1 MKKNNKK
8 GILITIVVLVIL
20 AIVTILY
27 FTFNFK
33 NKNSLNL
40 DENKWINSNKF
51 NVIDVAVL
59 NDIPALSYEGTG
71 VLYEFLDYVTDKT
84 SLNFNA
90 ISYKVSNT
98 NDYNYKMDLVTLPGD
113 NDIVLLKDDFVL
125 VTKNNKVFKSLDEI
139 SNLKLG
145 VLSQDIEVVS
155 DYFKEKNVELVEYSD
170 SDKLKAFR
178 DEKGSTSGVDGI
190 LILKSLFTKELVED
204 DSNISFEFTD
214 LNEYFVLT
222 TSGAKELNSILHK
235 SYNSWQEDNFSKAY
249 YESLMNF
256 YFKEKNISDGEQK
269 KLKSKSYV
277 YGFINYGIYNNLK
290 GNKISGLSG
299 LVLKNFNEVTGLSI
313 TYTRYN
319 SISKLME
326 DFNSNKVDFVLDIV
340 ADDNYKNEVYKTY
353 GAFDKN
359 VVVISGIQNSD
370 VIENITSLENKEVL
384 TVKDTYLENYLI
396 ENDVKVKSYNN
407 LADLAKDFGLND
419 IAIVD
424 LDNYTYYKTS
434 SFKDSKINCILN
446 IDDKYS
452 YVINSTEDNN
462 TFKELFDFYIK
473 FSSIKTLISDN
484 YSSIAYENV
493 NITYILVIV
502 IIILLIYVV
511 VDFYNHIKVMIS
523 RVRKNKRVHL
533 SKEDKIKYIDQL
545 TSLKNRAYLNS
556 RIESWDDSEVYP
568 QAIIVIDLNN
578 ISYINDNYGREE
590 GDKVITEAAN
600 ILMQHQLHNSEI
612 IRTDGNEF
620 LLYLVGYTEKQVISY
635 LRKLNKEFKN
645 LSHGFGA
652 ASGYSIITDAIKT
665 FDDAVNEAT
674 IEMKNNKEDIDY

>member
-84 SLNFNA
+84 SLNFNV

-155 DYFKEKNVELVEYSD
+155 DYFKEKNVELIEYSD
-170 SDKLKAFR
+170 YDKLKAFR
-178 DEKGSTSGVDGI
+178 DEKESTSGVDGI
-190 LILKSLFTKELVED
+190 LILKSLFTKELVEN

-407 LADLAKDFGLND
+407 LADLSKDFGLND

-452 YVINSTEDNN
+452 YIINSTEDNN

-568 QAIIVIDLNN
+568 QAIIIIDLNN

>member
-8 GILITIVVLVIL
+8 GVLITIVVLVIL

-84 SLNFNA
+84 SLNFNV

>member
-8 GILITIVVLVIL
+8 GVLITIVVLVIL
-20 AIVTILY
+20 AIFTILY

-277 YGFINYGIYNNLK
+277 YGFINYGIYSNLK

-370 VIENITSLENKEVL
+370 VIENITSLKNKEVL

-568 QAIIVIDLNN
+568 QAIIIIDLNN

>member
-84 SLNFNA
+84 SLNFNV

-178 DEKGSTSGVDGI
+178 DEKESTSGVDGI

-407 LADLAKDFGLND
+407 LADLSKDFGLND

-452 YVINSTEDNN
+452 YIINSTEDNN

-568 QAIIVIDLNN
+568 QAIIIIDLNN

>member
-84 SLNFNA
+84 SLNFNV

-277 YGFINYGIYNNLK
+277 YGFINYGIYSNLK

-370 VIENITSLENKEVL
+370 VIENITSLKNKEVL

>member
-8 GILITIVVLVIL
+8 GFLITVVVLIIL
-20 AIVTILY
+20 AIVAVLY
-27 FTFNFK
+27 FAFNFK
-33 NKNSLNL
+33 NENSLNL

-84 SLNFNA
+84 SLNFNV

-113 NDIVLLKDDFVL
+113 NDIVLLKDNFVL

-155 DYFKEKNVELVEYSD
+155 DYFKEKNVELIEYSD
-170 SDKLKAFR
+170 YDELKAFS
-178 DEKGSTSGVDGI
+178 DEKESTSDVDGI

-370 VIENITSLENKEVL
+370 VIENITSLKNKEVL

-568 QAIIVIDLNN
+568 QAIIIIDLNN

>member
-84 SLNFNA
+84 SLNFNV

-452 YVINSTEDNN
+452 YIINSTEDNN

-568 QAIIVIDLNN
+568 QAIIIIDLNN

>member
-84 SLNFNA
+84 SLNFNV

-170 SDKLKAFR
+170 SDKLKVFR

>member
-84 SLNFNA
+84 SLNFNV

-277 YGFINYGIYNNLK
+277 YGFINYGIYSNLK

>member
-8 GILITIVVLVIL
+8 GILITIAILVII
-20 AIVTILY
+20 AISITLY
-27 FTFNFK
+27 FIFNFK
-33 NKNSLNL
+33 NENSLNL

-59 NDIPALSYEGTG
+59 NDIPALSYEGNG

-84 SLNFNA
+84 SLKFNV
-90 ISYKVSNT
+90 ISYKASST
-98 NDYNYKMDLVTLPGD
+98 NEYNYKMDLVTLPSD
-113 NDIVLLKDDFVL
+113 NDIVLLKDNFIL
-125 VTKNNKVFKSLDEI
+125 ITKNNTVFKSSDEI
-139 SNLKLG
+139 SGLKLG
-145 VLSQDIEVVS
+145 VLSQDKDIVS
-155 DYFKEKNVELVEYSD
+155 DYFKDKNIELVEYSD
-170 SDKLKAFR
+170 STKLKAFNV
-178 DEKGSTSGVDGI
+178 DEESVSDIDGI
-190 LILKSLFTKELVED
+190 LLLKSLFTKELVEN
-204 DSNISFEFTD
+204 DSNVSFEFTD

-235 SYNSWQEDNFSKAY
+235 SYNSWYEDNFSKTY

-299 LVLKNFNEVTGLSI
+299 LILKNFNEVTGLSI

-340 ADDNYKNEVYKTY
+340 EDDNYRNEVYKTY
-353 GAFDKN
+353 GAFDKTII
-359 VVVISGIQNSD
+359 VMSGIQNSD
-370 VIENITSLENKEVL
+370 VIENITSLKNKEVL
-384 TVKDTYLENYLI
+384 TVKDTHLENYLI

-407 LADLAKDFGLND
+407 LEDLAKDFDLND
-419 IAIVD
+419 IVIID
-424 LDNYTYYKTS
+424 LENYTYYKTS

-446 IDDKYS
+446 INDKYS
-452 YVINSTEDNN
+452 YIINFTEDNK

-473 FSSIKTLISDN
+473 FSSIKTLISNN
-484 YSSIAYENV
+484 YNNIAYVNV

-502 IIILLIYVV
+502 IVILLIYIV
-511 VDFYNHIKVMIS
+511 VDFYNHIKVMVS
-523 RVRKNKRVHL
+523 KVRKNKHVHL

-556 RIESWDDSEVYP
+556 KIESWDASEVYP
-568 QAIIVIDLNN
+568 QAIIIIDLNN

-620 LLYLVGYTEKQVISY
+620 LLYLVGYTEKQVVAY

-665 FDDAVNEAT
+665 FDDAINEAT

>member
-8 GILITIVVLVIL
+8 GVLITIVVLVIL

-84 SLNFNA
+84 SLNFNV

-98 NDYNYKMDLVTLPGD
+98 NDYNYKMDLVTLPDD

-277 YGFINYGIYNNLK
+277 YGFINYGIYSNLK

-370 VIENITSLENKEVL
+370 VIENITSLKNKEVL

>member
-8 GILITIVVLVIL
+8 GVLITIVVLVIL

-84 SLNFNA
+84 SLNFNV

-178 DEKGSTSGVDGI
+178 DEKESTTGVDGI

-370 VIENITSLENKEVL
+370 VIENITSLKNKEVL

-407 LADLAKDFGLND
+407 LTDLAKDFGLND

-452 YVINSTEDNN
+452 YIINSTEDNN

-568 QAIIVIDLNN
+568 QAIIIIDLNN

>member
-8 GILITIVVLVIL
+8 GVLITIVVLVIL

-155 DYFKEKNVELVEYSD
+155 DYFKEKNVELIEYSD

-178 DEKGSTSGVDGI
+178 DEKESTSGVDGI

-568 QAIIVIDLNN
+568 QAIIIIDLNN

>member
-8 GILITIVVLVIL
+8 GVLITIVVLVIL

-277 YGFINYGIYNNLK
+277 YGFINYGIYSNLK

-370 VIENITSLENKEVL
+370 VIENITSLKNKEVL

-568 QAIIVIDLNN
+568 QAIIIIDLNN

>member
-84 SLNFNA
+84 SLNFNV

-277 YGFINYGIYNNLK
+277 YGFINYGIYSNLK

-370 VIENITSLENKEVL
+370 VIENITSLKNKEVL

-568 QAIIVIDLNN
+568 QAIIIIDLNN

>member
-8 GILITIVVLVIL
+8 GILVTIVVLVIL

-27 FTFNFK
+27 FAFNFK

-155 DYFKEKNVELVEYSD
+155 DYFKEKNVELIEYSD
-170 SDKLKAFR
+170 YDELKAFS
-178 DEKGSTSGVDGI
+178 DEKESTSDVDGI

-370 VIENITSLENKEVL
+370 VIENITSLKNKEVL

-568 QAIIVIDLNN
+568 QAIIIIDLNN

>member
-84 SLNFNA
+84 SLNFNV

>member
-84 SLNFNA
+84 SLNFNV

-155 DYFKEKNVELVEYSD
+155 DYFKEKNVELIEYSD
-170 SDKLKAFR
+170 YDKLKAFR
-178 DEKGSTSGVDGI
+178 DEKESTSGVDGI

-452 YVINSTEDNN
+452 YIINSTEDNN

-568 QAIIVIDLNN
+568 QAIIIIDLNN

>member
-8 GILITIVVLVIL
+8 GVLITIVVLVIL

-84 SLNFNA
+84 SLNFNV

-178 DEKGSTSGVDGI
+178 DEKESTTGVDGI

-452 YVINSTEDNN
+452 YIINSTEDNN

-568 QAIIVIDLNN
+568 QAIIIIDLNN